1 MRYQVIK
8 LSNGEDIVC
17 QVHKSTSST
26 DSSKIKI
33 SSPLRMDTVS
43 KETEKGFVESLA
55 LSRWVQPYSDEPHF
69 NIEKHSIVIMTA
81 ASLGLVKYYEYVLQ
95 SISQST
101 IRKFHPTKKELDK
114 IEEEEMDMEEDLVSS
129 EDLQA
134 ILDNFAPKKTIH

>member
-1 MRYQVIK
+1 
-8 LSNGEDIVC
+8 
-17 QVHKSTSST
+17 
-26 DSSKIKI
+26 
-33 SSPLRMDTVS
+33 MDTVS

-95 SISQST
+95 SIGQST